1 MSKFITFKPIGEILQ
16 EAGLITTPQL
26 EVALRDQ
33 TYYEDMRL
41 GEILALRGWIKQD
54 TADFFVQE
62 WFKLANRRIEHPIGF
77 YFQKAGL
84 LSEEDIK
91 AILVEQSRL
100 SLRFGDTAVQQGL
113 IKPNTVNFFIQNL
126 FPSQLIIPSRK
137 NQEFRH
143 EFQIDEE
150 NHQEKITK
158 DDITHWVQLS
168 AERVTK
174 F

>member
-62 WFKLANRRIEHPIGF
+62 WSKLVNRRIEHPIGF

-91 AILVEQSRL
+91 AILVEQSKL

-126 FPSQLIIPSRK
+126 FPSQLIVSSRK

-143 EFQIDEE
+143 EFQMEE
-150 NHQEKITK
+150 NHREKITK
-158 DDITHWVQLS
+158 DDITHWVKLS
-168 AERVTK
+168 AETMTR